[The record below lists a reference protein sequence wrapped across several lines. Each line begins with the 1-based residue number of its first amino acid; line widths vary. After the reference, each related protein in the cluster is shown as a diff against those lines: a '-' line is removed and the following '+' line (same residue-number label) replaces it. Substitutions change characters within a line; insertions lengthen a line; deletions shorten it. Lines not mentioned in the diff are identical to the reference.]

1 MASETVEIGYNN
13 WRGEYRKRAIY
24 PKSIRFG
31 TTQWH
36 PEAQWLLE
44 AVDIEDG
51 KIKEFGMKD
60 IHSWE
65 PTP

>member
-24 PKSIRFG
+24 PKSIRFRHHSMAPG
-31 TTQWH
+31 G
-36 PEAQWLLE
+36 AM
-44 AVDIEDG
+44 ASGSRGRRG